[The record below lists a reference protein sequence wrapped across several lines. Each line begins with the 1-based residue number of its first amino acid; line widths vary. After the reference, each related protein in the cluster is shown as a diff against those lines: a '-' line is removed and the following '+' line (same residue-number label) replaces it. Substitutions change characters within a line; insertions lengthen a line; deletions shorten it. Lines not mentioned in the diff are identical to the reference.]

1 MEDLLKKLLIEE
13 SESMFDALYENVEQT
28 GKIVDEKFKKG
39 LKWYEVNKERKQD
52 IIMKKISNICKNDK
66 ETEGEIS
73 GLLVEY
79 KEAIYLE
86 NAYYNKQHY
95 IQGIK
100 DGMILLANAFKEK

>member
-1 MEDLLKKLLIEE
+1 MEDLLKKILIEE

-39 LKWYEVNKERKQD
+39 VKEYEVNKEKRQD
-52 IIMKKISNICKNDK
+52 IILK
-66 ETEGEIS
+66 EIS
-73 GLLVEY
+73 HICNNKGIEEKMKRFLIEY

-100 DGMILLANAFKEK
+100 DGMILLANAFKTK